1 MVMVRV
7 GVRDRD
13 RDRDRDRKEEEVH
26 NTDCFYTL
34 HRSKV
39 KSKGEGYINASK
51 LLAKKC
57 T

>member
-7 GVRDRD
+7 GVRDRE

-39 KSKGEGYINASK
+39 KSKGEG
-51 LLAKKC
+51 
-57 T
+57 